1 MNKLNVLVA
10 GSTGFIGVQLVKL
23 LCKHKYIKIK
33 YLCGNSS
40 IGKRIHSYDKELKKY
55 HLPKII
61 KINYSY
67 FKDVDVIFTALP
79 NGQSQIIAN
88 NLYKKNI
95 LIDLSADFRIKK
107 TNIYNKFYKIKHKSK
122 KLLNKS
128 VYGLSELNEKNIKD
142 KKIIACPGCYPTSI
156 IVPLYPLIKGNFL
169 KKDKIIIDS
178 KSGYSGAGRS
188 ILKKANKMQLFKTLR
203 AYGIPNHRHT
213 AEINQELSFLSK
225 KVNFNFTPHI
235 LPMFRG
241 ILSTIYVKKSKNNPS
256 TNKILNFLKNFY
268 KKQKFVRINKKNA
281 LIGTKNVINTNYCDI
296 SVCETNDK
304 NSLVILSAIDNL
316 IKGGAGQA
324 IQNLNI
330 KFGFKI
336 DEGLN

>member
-1 MNKLNVLVA
+1 MNQLNVLVT
-10 GSTGFIGVQLVKL
+10 GSTGYIGVQLVKL

-40 IGKRIHSYDKELKKY
+40 IGKNIYVYDKTLKKY
-55 HLPKII
+55 NLPKIV
-61 KINYSY
+61 KVNYRY
-67 FKDVDVIFTALP
+67 FKEVDIIFTALP

-88 NLYKKNI
+88 NLNKRNV
-95 LIDLSADFRIKK
+95 LIDLSADFRIKDV
-107 TNIYNKFYKIKHKSK
+107 NIYEKFYKIKHKSE
-122 KLLNKS
+122 KLLNNR
-128 VYGLSELNEKNIKD
+128 VYGLSELYEKEIKN

-156 IVPLYPLIKGNFL
+156 IIPLFPLFKNNYL
-169 KKDKIIIDS
+169 KNNRVIIDS
-178 KSGYSGAGRS
+178 KSGYSGAGRT
-188 ILKKANKMQLFKTLR
+188 ILKKEKKMNLFNSLS
-203 AYGIPNHRHT
+203 AYGIPNHRHN
-213 AEINQELSFLSK
+213 AEINQELSLISK
-225 KVNFNFTPHI
+225 KTKFNFTPHI

-241 ILSTIYVKKSKNNPS
+241 ILSTIYVEKKNNIS
-256 TNKILNFLKNFY
+256 TEKILKFLKKFY
-268 KKQKFVRINKKNA
+268 KKNKFIRICKKNV

-304 NSLVILSAIDNL
+304 NRLVILSAIDNL

-330 KFGFKI
+330 KFGFNI